1 MVSIGGFSHTSEGPK
16 SPKSLL
22 VRTWNNCIQKGL
34 NHRIKMGFEI
44 CDDWQTANLFHGS
57 FVSRSIRSTSLCKQT
72 ILTSTRRTNA
82 WKIPKWALV
91 LECAGIVQRIYLL
104 GIQHLSIELSV
115 IATVFLVDRSGSDQS
130 GCLFSES
137 AILNFRSAGARACEH
152 FQGLALDGWELNF
165 SEGRS

>member
-1 MVSIGGFSHTSEGPK
+1 MCRDCTK
-16 SPKSLL
+16 DLSL
-22 VRTWNNCIQKGL
+22 RDPTPGL
-34 NHRIKMGFEI
+34 
-44 CDDWQTANLFHGS
+44 
-57 FVSRSIRSTSLCKQT
+57 
-72 ILTSTRRTNA
+72 
-82 WKIPKWALV
+82 
-91 LECAGIVQRIYLL
+91 
-104 GIQHLSIELSV
+104 LSIELSV